1 MSETTELHGGILLTS
16 FGQQVLFVDKSR
28 YVATMKKLV
37 DDGFDMC
44 CDLTAVDYLNAPN
57 RTVPE
62 GVVAERF
69 EVVVNLLS
77 MSKRARLRVRVQIA
91 ESEPTLESLFDLYPG
106 SEAMEREAFDMFGIS
121 FTGHPD
127 LTRILMPEDWE
138 GHPLRKD
145 YAQGRIPVQFKGA
158 AS

>member
-16 FGQQVLFVDKSR
+16 FGQQVLFVEKSR

-69 EVVVNLLS
+69 EVVV
-77 MSKRARLRVRVQIA
+77 
-91 ESEPTLESLFDLYPG
+91 
-106 SEAMEREAFDMFGIS
+106 
-121 FTGHPD
+121 
-127 LTRILMPEDWE
+127 
-138 GHPLRKD
+138 
-145 YAQGRIPVQFKGA
+145 
-158 AS
+158 